1 MGSQNGH
8 TTTVDVLLRQGAD
21 PNIANNVRKFNPYH
35 TVNKLVAIM
44 LQCNKFTSCTLS
56 YPLCLGVRVGV
67 CGLHKTFNV
76 GFEHALNLW
85 WMLILKVE
93 GSLYFLLT

>member
-1 MGSQNGH
+1 MASQNGH

-21 PNIANNVRKFNPYH
+21 PNIANKVHKFNPYH
-35 TVNKLVAIM
+35 IVKKLLAIM
-44 LQCNKFTSCTLS
+44 LPCNKFTSCTLS

-76 GFEHALNLW
+76 MF
-85 WMLILKVE
+85 
-93 GSLYFLLT
+93 